1 MLTRISSTLP
11 DDVEAVATEV
21 IGAAIEVHR
30 ALGPGFLE
38 RIYLEALC
46 LELSA
51 RRIAFERERPIAV
64 TYRGVDI
71 AGQRLDLLVEGVLI
85 IELKA
90 VARPDP
96 IHESKVTS
104 YLRATGLR
112 LGLLINFNEKLL
124 KAGVRRIVV

>member
-1 MLTRISSTLP
+1 MLTRIHSTLP

-30 ALGPGFLE
+30 RLGPGFLE
-38 RIYLEALC
+38 RIYLEAMC

-51 RRIAFERERPIAV
+51 RQIAFEREKPIV
-64 TYRGVDI
+64 VMYRDVDI
-71 AGQRLDLLVEGVLI
+71 AGQRLDLVVEGVLI

-96 IHESKVTS
+96 IHEAKIIS

-124 KAGVRRIVV
+124 KAGIRRIVV